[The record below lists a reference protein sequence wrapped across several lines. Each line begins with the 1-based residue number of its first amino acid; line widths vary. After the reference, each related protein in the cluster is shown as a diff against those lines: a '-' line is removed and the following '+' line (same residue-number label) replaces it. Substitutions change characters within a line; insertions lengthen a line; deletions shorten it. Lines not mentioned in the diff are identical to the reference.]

1 MLWNINA
8 YHLRYC
14 FEVPE
19 TTPPDSQSIQ
29 QWIHDS
35 QALEESVSQVDAGM
49 QCLLEPAI
57 PEITIG
63 QAPVDSPSAV
73 TPSKGHAAMD
83 GSFALCPSAASAMGS
98 PPAVKRKN
106 STVAD
111 IVAAPKPSKKAG
123 LLARLVG
130 GTAGIMPPPVSPLIV
145 TPPPAGPHVPAASP
159 PPVSVKRKLL
169 FTDRDQPRKQRQWCR
184 EKTAVGQSIAQEAG
198 LDFNKHF
205 QVQHKG
211 HLEKGHWQDFLLGL
225 AGVQVSPCPHCQT
238 LVKAF
243 KLVSPAHPEQMAS
256 PEQQASSEPVGP
268 GQGSQR
274 RDCPMSDSN
283 CIVMVDDSPSPEHK
297 RARRGRPNLCEAR
310 LNLCEWVEQ
319 HRPGQYRILSLDG
332 RVPVQCIACGF
343 VFNAHKTTS
352 AWHVLRHES
361 ESKFHL
367 SRTVPAVKGQEP
379 LANFTPTPCNG
390 VEISKNG
397 RLQSLTA
404 SVVKYIM
411 SGQIHQFGT
420 PLEKVSFFL
429 DKNRAPWMQ
438 CKQCASQSQ
447 TISPGQ
453 SSCQSCQK
461 YASMKDMSKHIATT
475 SWKIDAWLHDVA

>member
-1 MLWNINA
+1 MFAKIAICWENTGCQWIFLLHSRGGIKPYLLLSCSCHVPYVLWNINA

-111 IVAAPKPSKKAG
+111 IVAAPKPSKKNG

-198 LDFNKHF
+198 LDFNKHLISKSCTKAIWRKATGRISCWAWLVCRSVHAHIAKPWSKLSSWS
-205 QVQHKG
+205 VQPILNK
-211 HLEKGHWQDFLLGL
+211 W
-225 AGVQVSPCPHCQT
+225 
-238 LVKAF
+238 
-243 KLVSPAHPEQMAS
+243 
-256 PEQQASSEPVGP
+256 PVL
-268 GQGSQR
+268 
-274 RDCPMSDSN
+274 N
-283 CIVMVDDSPSPEHK
+283 N
-297 RARRGRPNLCEAR
+297 RP
-310 LNLCEWVEQ
+310 V
-319 HRPGQYRILSLDG
+319 LSLWVQG
-332 RVPVQCIACGF
+332 RVVKDEIAPCLIPTALLWWMTVQA
-343 VFNAHKTTS
+343 
-352 AWHVLRHES
+352 
-361 ESKFHL
+361 
-367 SRTVPAVKGQEP
+367 
-379 LANFTPTPCNG
+379 
-390 VEISKNG
+390 
-397 RLQSLTA
+397 QSTN
-404 SVVKYIM
+404 
-411 SGQIHQFGT
+411 GT
-420 PLEKVSFFL
+420 PWPAKPV
-429 DKNRAPWMQ
+429 
-438 CKQCASQSQ
+438 
-447 TISPGQ
+447 
-453 SSCQSCQK
+453 
-461 YASMKDMSKHIATT
+461 
-475 SWKIDAWLHDVA
+475 